1 MSSYDETAS
10 PDRDP
15 LSPAPEEAPDTVQE
29 TAPEAAGMPQEASAD
44 TGKEVPAEPAQDTSV
59 PQESQRK
66 KPSSPYENSPYSGYM
81 IHIPSPSQRPQSTAG
96 RSRHAPPVRARESA
110 LPALPLRHWCFSAAV
125 P

>member
-44 TGKEVPAEPAQDTSV
+44 TGKEAPAEPAQDTSV

-66 KPSSPYENSPYSGYM
+66 KPSSPY
-81 IHIPSPSQRPQSTAG
+81 
-96 RSRHAPPVRARESA
+96 V
-110 LPALPLRHWCFSAAV
+110 PLLRLL
-125 P
+125 